1 MATEDSRRLSAD
13 DRREQ
18 ILAAASV
25 VFGERG
31 YAGGTTDAIAR
42 EAGISQ
48 AYVVRMF
55 GSKER
60 LFRATA
66 ERAAIK
72 VREAFIRELDA
83 LGDGASREDTQRALG
98 GAYAGLMAD
107 RGLLLSLLHL
117 FSQGHD
123 ETLAPVARGCFLDIY
138 RLVRER
144 GGMSGEQATAFFAQ
158 GMLMTVLFAMR
169 MPDAAGDADAQELM
183 ACAFGEK
190 RDELIQLGLL
200 HEPLDRAP
208 RS

>member
-1 MATEDSRRLSAD
+1 MGTEDSRRLSAD

-66 ERAAIK
+66 ERAALK
-72 VREAFIRELDA
+72 VREAFIRSSTPWVTA
-83 LGDGASREDTQRALG
+83 QASRTPSGRSEAR
-98 GAYAGLMAD
+98 M
-107 RGLLLSLLHL
+107 
-117 FSQGHD
+117 QG
-123 ETLAPVARGCFLDIY
+123 
-138 RLVRER
+138 
-144 GGMSGEQATAFFAQ
+144 
-158 GMLMTVLFAMR
+158 
-169 MPDAAGDADAQELM
+169 
-183 ACAFGEK
+183 
-190 RDELIQLGLL
+190 
-200 HEPLDRAP
+200 
-208 RS
+208 